1 MVRDGVHMSAS
12 NMARYVTNNMRGVA
26 VAAGRRLGYSPCVGH
41 V

>member
-1 MVRDGVHMSAS
+1 MSAS
-12 NMARYVTNNMRGVA
+12 GTARYVTNMGGAA